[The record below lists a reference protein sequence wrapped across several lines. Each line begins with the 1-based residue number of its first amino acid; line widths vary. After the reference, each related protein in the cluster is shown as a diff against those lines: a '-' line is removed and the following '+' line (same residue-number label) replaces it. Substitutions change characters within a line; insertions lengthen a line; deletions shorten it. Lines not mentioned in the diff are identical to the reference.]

1 MSSPQIS
8 STSGSHLSP
17 PPGSAPLSPQITS
30 GSVNSADSRDS
41 QESSTSSLNSVQS
54 EISNDSSIKSFL
66 ENTVSNLDAIDKKIV
81 RLPQFKDDTE
91 FLECLTRLNK
101 NNNLTELNNLQGKLM
116 VDLSDENY
124 RYEVIIEN
132 QRGSTVFGVQ
142 KYSDKILMHK
152 LDPSKFQTL
161 SGSRITSLNLYPLAG
176 IDWKWSWDSW
186 HALMISDVD
195 QQGWLYSSI
204 HFGGKKW
211 KGFGTLG
218 SFVRRRIWIR
228 LREKLP
234 KKQII
239 ASNYSGFSNSTDN
252 YLQSRNYANST
263 DELKHLSKII
273 HVSGRL
279 DTSEDKNYKRK
290 KNMLASNDKSKN
302 FKTST
307 SKTSSSKLKATSSS
321 KLKATSSSKLK
332 ATSSSKLKATSSSK
346 LKATSSSNNK
356 DSSSP
361 STTVTPSVL
370 VDSATSNS
378 DDTIYDMQPPQIITS
393 DDIESSITTNLNA
406 DLKNLA
412 LSNIRV
418 TPEISFTEAEEEFK
432 IQQFGIEVSRKMH
445 LLRYGKIDRLV
456 VSDLI
461 EFLINLNNNQL
472 ELLKD
477 NYEAHH
483 KQKSSWLFK
492 LIDTIKFDE
501 SKNQFISKFSERLN
515 KSGNT
520 DDLTSSEPDPDN
532 LILLNDILL
541 ICEKIV
547 KGNNKYQR

>member
-1 MSSPQIS
+1 
-8 STSGSHLSP
+8 
-17 PPGSAPLSPQITS
+17 
-30 GSVNSADSRDS
+30 
-41 QESSTSSLNSVQS
+41 
-54 EISNDSSIKSFL
+54 
-66 ENTVSNLDAIDKKIV
+66 
-81 RLPQFKDDTE
+81 
-91 FLECLTRLNK
+91 
-101 NNNLTELNNLQGKLM
+101 M

-132 QRGSTVFGVQ
+132 QRGSTMFGVQ

-252 YLQSRNYANST
+252 FLQSRTYDNST

-290 KNMLASNDKSKN
+290 KNPLASNDKSKN

-321 KLKATSSSKLK
+321 KQ
-332 ATSSSKLKATSSSK
+332 
-346 LKATSSSNNK
+346 ATSSSNNK

-370 VDSATSNS
+370 VDA
-378 DDTIYDMQPPQIITS
+378 
-393 DDIESSITTNLNA
+393 A
-406 DLKNLA
+406 
-412 LSNIRV
+412 
-418 TPEISFTEAEEEFK
+418 TPEEFSA
-432 IQQFGIEVSRKMH
+432 IEYK
-445 LLRYGKIDRLV
+445 
-456 VSDLI
+456 
-461 EFLINLNNNQL
+461 
-472 ELLKD
+472 
-477 NYEAHH
+477 
-483 KQKSSWLFK
+483 
-492 LIDTIKFDE
+492 
-501 SKNQFISKFSERLN
+501 
-515 KSGNT
+515 GNT
-520 DDLTSSEPDPDN
+520 
-532 LILLNDILL
+532 
-541 ICEKIV
+541 
-547 KGNNKYQR
+547 

>member
-8 STSGSHLSP
+8 STSGNHLSP

-132 QRGSTVFGVQ
+132 QRGSTMFGVQ

-252 YLQSRNYANST
+252 FLQSRTYDNST

-290 KNMLASNDKSKN
+290 KTPLASNDKSKN

-321 KLKATSSSKLK
+321 KQ
-332 ATSSSKLKATSSSK
+332 
-346 LKATSSSNNK
+346 ATSSSNNK

-370 VDSATSNS
+370 VDAATSNS

-432 IQQFGIEVSRKMH
+432 IQQFGTEVSRKIH
-445 LLRYGKIDRLV
+445 LLRYGKIDRLI

-461 EFLINLNNNQL
+461 EFLISLNNNQL

-483 KQKSSWLFK
+483 KQESSWLFK
-492 LIDTIKFDE
+492 LINTTKFDE
-501 SKNQFISKFSERLN
+501 SKNQFLSKFSERLN
-515 KSGNT
+515 KSRNS
-520 DDLTSSEPDPDN
+520 DDLTSPEPDPDN
-532 LILLNDILL
+532 LILLNDILV